1 MLPFG
6 NASMGMR
13 RFNPL
18 PYSPLVTRFDQDG
31 DGDFDMDDVKIL
43 LGKKEKPAEQCIA
56 TTKSGQRCK
65 RKSDLDGNNLCYMHR
80 KDE

>member
-1 MLPFG
+1 
-6 NASMGMR
+6 MGMR

-43 LGKKEKPAEQCIA
+43 LGKKEKPTKQCVA

-65 RKSDLDGNNLCYMHR
+65 RKSDLDDNNLCYMHR